1 MPDGQ
6 GMRTMHTTETKESTG
21 DPTNSETSDTSTG
34 GSTTKETRYELGF
47 FVRRVETQS
56 ETPPAYPNPKP
67 DDT

>member
-1 MPDGQ
+1 MSNGRDDQAGVAGGTNGTDG
-6 GMRTMHTTETKESTG
+6 
-21 DPTNSETSDTSTG
+21 TNTSDVDTAT
-34 GSTTKETRYELGF
+34 TTKETRWELGF